1 MGRRKKEPRSVHREN
16 IASAASVLFMEKG
29 IAETSMDDIA
39 KAAGYSKATLYVYFE
54 NKEEIVG
61 ILVLGSMK
69 KLYEYIASALA
80 QQESTKS
87 RYELICRGLVRY
99 QEEFPFYFDMALS
112 KINIDFENRDYL
124 PEEKE
129 TYLVGEE
136 INEKLRDFLT
146 AGMENGDLRDDLEIM
161 PAIFNFW
168 GMFSGM
174 IQLAA
179 NKEAYIEKAMG
190 LSKGQFLDYGFS
202 MLYRSIAA
210 K

>member
-1 MGRRKKEPRSVHREN
+1 MY
-16 IASAASVLFMEKG
+16 I
-29 IAETSMDDIA
+29 
-39 KAAGYSKATLYVYFE
+39 E

-80 QQESTKS
+80 QQESTKG

-146 AGMENGDLRDDLEIM
+146 AGMENGELRDDLEIM

-168 GMFSGM
+168 GMFSNDT
-174 IQLAA
+174 AC
-179 NKEAYIEKAMG
+179 
-190 LSKGQFLDYGFS
+190 SKQ
-202 MLYRSIAA
+202 RSIY
-210 K
+210 